1 MRKAITVTI
10 FIICI
15 GLLWYFLL
23 KPQDYQ
29 IRVVA
34 KSFPGTINQSLK
46 SWNNSIDNASIVQLE
61 DLKHLKQ
68 TIKSGDSTHTY
79 IWNIFSLNDST
90 SKIKV
95 DVTDLDNSFNNKLLI
110 PFTDTDFEKGSRKLV
125 TDFISY
131 LNKHRKEFKVTILN
145 EEKLPNIYCACV
157 KHKTIQSKKAIA
169 MKDSYPFLNS
179 VLVGNGLK
187 LNGVPFIETTDWN
200 IANDSLAFDFCY
212 PILKVDS
219 LPVIKDITYKEFNG
233 LKSLKA
239 IYNGNYITSDRAWYA
254 LLDYAE
260 KNNIAVNKKPIEF
273 FYNNPN
279 MGGDALYW
287 KTEVFM
293 PLTEQDE

>member
-1 MRKAITVTI
+1 MKKVITITIAII
-10 FIICI
+10 SIALF
-15 GLLWYFLL
+15 WYFFI

-34 KSFPGTINQSLK
+34 KSIPGTINQSLK
-46 SWNNSIDNASIVQLE
+46 AWNNSIENASIVQLE

-68 TIKSGDSTHTY
+68 TIKSEDSTHIYT
-79 IWNIFSLNDST
+79 WNISSINDST
-90 SKIKV
+90 SKLKV
-95 DVTDLDNSFNNKLLI
+95 DVIDLNNSFKNKLSI

-125 TDFISY
+125 TEFMSY
-131 LNKHRKEFKVTILN
+131 LNKHRKEFKVTMQP
-145 EEKLPNIYCACV
+145 EEELPSTYCACV

-187 LNGVPFIETTDWN
+187 LNGVPFIEITDWN
-200 IANDSLAFDFCY
+200 IDNDSLAFNFCY
-212 PILKVDS
+212 PILKTDS
-219 LPVIKDITYKEFNG
+219 LPVIKDILYKEFKG
-233 LKSLKA
+233 AKSLKA
-239 IYNGNYITSDRAWYA
+239 IYNGNYITSDRAWYT

-260 KNNIAVNKKPIEF
+260 KNKIKVDPKPVEF

-287 KTEVFM
+287 KTEVFI
-293 PLTEQDE
+293 PIAE